1 MRMGKNVK
9 IEFSAGAALLLGAL
23 YFVLDWDG
31 LGALLLA
38 AAAHEAGHFAAL
50 RLTGG
55 RVSGVRADVCGAVI
69 ERRGAVSL
77 WGEVFCAAA
86 GPLAGGLYA
95 LLVSRLGLALSS
107 ELLTVSAGMSLV
119 LSVFNLIPA
128 TPLDGGR
135 IAGELLSR
143 RAADALALAASGL
156 VLAAGLVAV
165 ARGRGAALL
174 CAGAYLCLQRAR
186 ES

>member
-1 MRMGKNVK
+1 
-9 IEFSAGAALLLGAL
+9 
-23 YFVLDWDG
+23 
-31 LGALLLA
+31 
-38 AAAHEAGHFAAL
+38 
-50 RLTGG
+50 
-55 RVSGVRADVCGAVI
+55 
-69 ERRGAVSL
+69 
-77 WGEVFCAAA
+77 
-86 GPLAGGLYA
+86 
-95 LLVSRLGLALSS
+95 
-107 ELLTVSAGMSLV
+107 MSLV

-128 TPLDGGR
+128 PPLDGGR